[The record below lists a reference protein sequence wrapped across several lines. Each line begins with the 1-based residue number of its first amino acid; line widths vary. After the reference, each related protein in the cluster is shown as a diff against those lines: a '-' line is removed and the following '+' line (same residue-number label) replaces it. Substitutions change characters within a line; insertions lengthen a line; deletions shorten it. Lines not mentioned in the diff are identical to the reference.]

1 MPFALPKKYSHRKLH
16 EYKLNFEFILRIFS
30 NRADA
35 TRILYPRASL
45 LLFFSFIASFCH
57 PRPFLSPSSFHHRN
71 PLFMKENWRPFLNL
85 SRSNMTT
92 GAGPRG
98 TRTYLELFLPW
109 QENTPVANAVKPAVI
124 IHRPYT
130 AWDMWGS
137 FLVTSQCGRPGSE
150 HNSSRSLTG
159 SPVRS
164 FVSGSELLHCAGGLE
179 GFDSIKPQS
188 V

>member
-1 MPFALPKKYSHRKLH
+1 MPQGFFTPA
-16 EYKLNFEFILRIFS
+16 
-30 NRADA
+30 
-35 TRILYPRASL
+35 

-57 PRPFLSPSSFHHRN
+57 PRPFLSPASFHHRN

-98 TRTYLELFLPW
+98 TRTYLELFPPW

-130 AWDMWGS
+130 AWDTWGS

-164 FVSGSELLHCAGGLE
+164 FVSGSELTAREVWRDLTLLNLRV
-179 GFDSIKPQS
+179 FRVQS
-188 V
+188 HS